1 MKALLSALML
11 SVALAGPAL
20 ACKQPAGAAKIEAG
34 LVDWINTQRT
44 GKGLGRLR
52 VSAVLGTA
60 AAAHACDMAG
70 RGFFAHNGP
79 GGPSFQA
86 RLKRAGYRFS
96 AAVENIAKSRSASA
110 GTAEGIWRK
119 SSAHWGNI
127 LNGSIHDIGVAVAT
141 DGADVFYVFVGGSQ

>member
-11 SVALAGPAL
+11 
-20 ACKQPAGAAKIEAG
+20 
-34 LVDWINTQRT
+34 VDWINTQRA

-119 SSAHWGNI
+119 SPAHWGNI

-141 DGADVFYVFVGGSQ
+141 DGAARPYPVRRRSAGVADRRRYPGHVQGDLRVIAASS